1 MPLACMH
8 GRPCNA
14 AWCRMRP
21 SPYAHLIT
29 PASILHSPVRWCIAC
44 SCRLSVFPWRLASH
58 IFPHLPTPLT
68 LQVHSVLA
76 YGSGGFIIEKKV
88 TNDATKGWV
97 LGERMRMGG
106 GSRKA
111 VL

>member
-1 MPLACMH
+1 M
-8 GRPCNA
+8 
-14 AWCRMRP
+14 
-21 SPYAHLIT
+21 
-29 PASILHSPVRWCIAC
+29 
-44 SCRLSVFPWRLASH
+44 
-58 IFPHLPTPLT
+58 
-68 LQVHSVLA
+68 LA